1 MTTCLPQ
8 RGLLVPLEHVF
19 QLLPGLNGLN
29 LLTIVLF
36 ADSTCSPVLPKRFE
50 TLLDHKEKTILHH
63 TLKQLFLDTLGRN
76 VHITPRLQT
85 NRFQLVLPASL
96 ALRDE
101 ANACLSS

>member
-36 ADSTCSPVLPKRFE
+36 ADSTCSQVLLNCFE
-50 TLLDHKEKTILHH
+50 TLLEHKGVTIMHH
-63 TLKQLFLDTLGRN
+63 TLKQLFLNTLGRN
-76 VHITPRLQT
+76 VHKTPRSQT

-96 ALRDE
+96 ASLDE